1 MLVVVIGCLTVS
13 RTGMSAADGAASSTQ
28 FPEKSVP
35 CCPCSAMLQAATKTH
50 ERRSS
55 LVMRGLDSAG
65 VGMAPKNYRLASNRC
80 MSKLLPI
87 VAPCLIAS
95 VFAVTLAA
103 QERRRFLRIDE
114 TNSDPVTASSVRRW
128 PLG

>member
-1 MLVVVIGCLTVS
+1 
-13 RTGMSAADGAASSTQ
+13 
-28 FPEKSVP
+28 
-35 CCPCSAMLQAATKTH
+35 
-50 ERRSS
+50 
-55 LVMRGLDSAG
+55 
-65 VGMAPKNYRLASNRC
+65 MAPKNYPLASNRC